1 MWKVGLIVLLAVEM
15 FWSLRATPDYPVL
28 YRIKRLEEKAYFL
41 LLRKPEDEVNFSQG
55 LLNLRLKELNHLVVV
70 KEFDL
75 LYPASLRYAA
85 AADEAVNLVKVS
97 GKAELITETKQL
109 LVDQKADLHNL
120 LKTFPAQDSD
130 SGKYI
135 QDDINYLTIYLGK
148 I

>member
-41 LLRKPEDEVNFSQG
+41 LLRKPEDKVNFSQG

-75 LYPASLRYAA
+75 LYPASLRIIWERYKW
-85 AADEAVNLVKVS
+85 ENKNWHW
-97 GKAELITETKQL
+97 Q
-109 LVDQKADLHNL
+109 
-120 LKTFPAQDSD
+120 
-130 SGKYI
+130 Y
-135 QDDINYLTIYLGK
+135 YL
-148 I
+148 